1 MFNNQSKPRLTDSE
15 AMAALQSIRPD
26 YLREAVARILW
37 WEGVSRT
44 NPMPLTWEAGKVFT
58 LPDMITY
65 PPREALVCEL
75 IKIGYSEDAAER
87 RVT

>member
-26 YLREAVARILW
+26 YLREAVARILAW
-37 WEGVSRT
+37 DSDSHT
-44 NPMPLTWEAGKVFT
+44 NPMPRTWEAGKVFT

-65 PPREALVCEL
+65 PPRDALVDAL
-75 IKIGYSEDAAER
+75 IKIGYSENAAER